1 MQHAGR
7 IMIVGSHCGLST
19 RLMEILANEAV
30 EAGVTIDT
38 TVLVR
43 GHTYQLRPLMAL
55 DDNIITAPA
64 SRIKKGK
71 GPRDK
76 WGKLK

>member
-7 IMIVGSHCGLST
+7 IIIVGSHCGLST
-19 RLMEILANEAV
+19 RLMGILANEA
-30 EAGVTIDT
+30 ASD
-38 TVLVR
+38 
-43 GHTYQLRPLMAL
+43 HTYQFRPLMAL

-76 WGKLK
+76 WGKLL